1 MTSQKVLKRSD
12 VLKRCRDIRAEIKQL
27 ESEIKKQKSKDW
39 DYSVDCVI
47 GSSREEPYQK
57 HPISIGSWNPSAEAT
72 RHINH
77 YVKQIDQFRINLL
90 KMKLQSE
97 DYLETL
103 SDPIDRMVL
112 RGYYIDG
119 KEWPDV
125 AAELSENAGRD
136 FTESAVKMRA
146 KRFFEKN

>member
-1 MTSQKVLKRSD
+1 MNSQTVLKRSD
-12 VLKRCRDIRAEIKQL
+12 VLKRCRGIRAEIKQL
-27 ESEIKKQKSKDW
+27 ELEIKKQKAKDW
-39 DYSVDCVI
+39 DYSVDCVF
-47 GSSREEPYQK
+47 GSSLQEPYQQ
-57 HPISIGSWNPSAEAT
+57 HPIAVGSWNPSAEVT

-77 YVKQIDQFRINLL
+77 YVKQIEQFRINLL

-103 SDPIDRMVL
+103 SDPIDRVVL

-119 KEWPDV
+119 KEWQQV

-146 KRFFEKN
+146 QRFFEKN